1 MIFNKPSGEQPHNLR
16 CLFLCFEAASGLK
29 INLSKSE
36 IVLIGDVG
44 DVEGLT
50 SILGCRV
57 ASLPIKYLGFLR
69 ELLTRLL
76 PFGMALLT
84 RWNIGWR
91 IGRGFIYQREA
102 N

>member
-1 MIFNKPSGEQPHNLR
+1 LINK
-16 CLFLCFEAASGLK
+16 ASSNPPT
-29 INLSKSE
+29 I
-36 IVLIGDVG
+36 IGDVG

-57 ASLPIKYLGFLR
+57 ASLPMKYLGFLR

-84 RWNIGWR
+84 SLSSTPTPLQNIKNESQVTKLFTTR
-91 IGRGFIYQREA
+91 LTKDQHIIYKQQM
-102 N
+102 